1 MNEELKDWPGYEEYF
16 TSGFVKHK
24 GYTHM
29 ARKARAQMEGL
40 NAMSSQNGPV
50 NLWVMS
56 KENDK
61 GDEVEAV
68 MVAVFYWITKEQVA
82 GFGRI
87 PARRKGYASATLMLP
102 LQRRLRTGTA
112 MLKRCE
118 DCIQELMVWHKME
131 NM

>member
-1 MNEELKDWPGYEEYF
+1 VNNELKDWPGYEEHF

-29 ARKARAQMEGL
+29 ARKARSQMLGT
-40 NAMSSQNGPV
+40 NIIDAVRGPK

-56 KENDK
+56 KESDNR
-61 GDEVEAV
+61 DEVEAV
-68 MVAVFYWITKEQVA
+68 MVAVFCWVTQEQVA
-82 GFGRI
+82 GWGRI
-87 PARRKGYASATLMLP
+87 PARRKEYVSATLNLP

>member
-1 MNEELKDWPGYEEYF
+1 MSEQLKDWPGYEEYF

-29 ARKARAQMEGL
+29 ARKARAQMGSGFMDNGL
-40 NAMSSQNGPV
+40 TS
-50 NLWVMS
+50 LWVMS
-56 KENDK
+56 KENAHQED
-61 GDEVEAV
+61 VESI
-68 MVAVFYWITKEQVA
+68 MVGVFYSLHNEVLSRGI
-82 GFGRI
+82 RI
-87 PARRKGYASATLMLP
+87 PARRKSYYSVTLILP